1 MGGAHGYVVYTLGES
16 VVKKEIPDTVPT
28 GKAKQSNYVMR
39 RLCVLSP
46 DN

>member
-16 VVKKEIPDTVPT
+16 VVKKEIPDKVPT